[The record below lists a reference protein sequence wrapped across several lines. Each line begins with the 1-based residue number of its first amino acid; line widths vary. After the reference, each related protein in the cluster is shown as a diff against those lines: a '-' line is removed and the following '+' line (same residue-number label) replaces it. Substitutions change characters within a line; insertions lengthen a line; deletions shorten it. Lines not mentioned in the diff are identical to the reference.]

1 MIATNDID
9 FSGLR
14 DEFFGFVEEIEP
26 GIKARAPGM
35 GQIGVATLIAM
46 SIFQALKESKQE
58 SAALRAENDRLRSE
72 TVGALTDAGIFMLAD
87 GATAAGEIPRA
98 IAHLAA
104 DAKRWRKFE
113 GDCGDEHGEIIDH
126 QRRRRAHPPRL
137 TPWTPIDMATVQIV
151 DDIVPVRQIRF
162 RWLDIDGKRR
172 TVREMID
179 AQLKELADE
188 EADRKVKRNG

>member
-1 MIATNDID
+1 MTITALQVNALIAR
-9 FSGLR
+9 L
-14 DEFFGFVEEIEP
+14 
-26 GIKARAPGM
+26 RAPL
-35 GQIGVATLIAM
+35 VPHDRPS
-46 SIFQALKESKQE
+46 SIDQ
-58 SAALRAENDRLRSE
+58 
-72 TVGALTDAGIFMLAD
+72 LTED
-87 GATAAGEIPRA
+87 
-98 IAHLAA
+98 AA
-104 DAKRWRKFE
+104 DALANLLKQIEALKPDADRWRKFE

-179 AQLKELADE
+179 GQLKELN
-188 EADRKVKRNG
+188 EAKSS